1 MPRFTDWLI
10 YLGVVLAMLAA
21 SYGRREQVNAPAA
34 PPPVPGADQAPISPS
49 SPFAE
54 ANLVHIGGGRPN
66 HGTAFAVNDRGVWL
80 TAAGAVAGCGRPAI
94 VVADGWAAPAK
105 ILGGVGD
112 VVVLAAQDGAP
123 ALLFARRA
131 QPATGP
137 ARVPYRLLARDAG
150 RGGDHLP
157 RPGRR
162 APRLGRDRPHRRP
175 EGTPVRLC
183 RRAGAGPSGM
193 VAGMVLADAPR
204 RGMVTAA
211 TPAALTLALAAA
223 KQTVGGAQAPQ
234 PIARDNYGRAADVLR
249 RATSVVAVDCM

>member
-94 VVADGWAAPAK
+94 VVADGWAAPVK

-123 ALLFARRA
+123 ALLIARRA
-131 QPATGP
+131 QPQPDQRAF
-137 ARVPYRLLARDAG
+137 LAGFSR
-150 RGGDHLP
+150 
-157 RPGRR
+157 
-162 APRLGRDRPHRRP
+162 
-175 EGTPVRLC
+175 GTPGEAAIIYLGQVGARLAWAEIG
-183 RRAGAGPSGM
+183 RTDGLKGPLFGFAGAPVLDPSGM
-193 VAGMVLADAPR
+193 VTGMVLADAPR